1 MKTKKDVETSLDF
14 EKYSDTPQFKIDNAA
29 TLYAAS
35 RTKKWSRTFRVSLVL
50 DCEIDG
56 EILQKALNS
65 AEKRFPYF
73 FVRLRE
79 GLFWSYFE
87 RTGEHSKIFKES
99 DYPYRPVS
107 LPDLKE
113 PCFRLL
119 YYKNRISLECFHS
132 LTDGNGAF
140 SFLIAVSEFYVIYAA
155 GNKSEKEEAA
165 FENEIPAKKSEAADS
180 YYEYYNP
187 KFSAKNPSKPQVYL
201 CENES
206 VPGFACLIHGL
217 CEIDNLKAVAKKHS
231 LTITEYLTAAL
242 IYTYYSCAEKV
253 PDSPISVS
261 VPIDL
266 RRRFAS
272 QSVRN
277 FVFMTDVTFD
287 CKGRDD
293 VRFDEICST
302 VRGVLAK
309 KSTKEA
315 LLPEI
320 SANVSAAE
328 NKVIKPIPYF
338 IKKAFLRNTYKN
350 VQQSYTGFFSNVGAL
365 ELPAELS
372 KHVLRADFCLGET
385 PYQHFGC
392 AAVSVVGLMNIT
404 FSSGNKNTDRQK
416 FFFRFLAHDGVH
428 LRIESN
434 IAE

>member
-1 MKTKKDVETSLDF
+1 MKTKKDVKTSLDF
-14 EKYSDTPQFKIDNAA
+14 EKYSDIPQFKIDNAA

-50 DCEIDG
+50 DREIDG

-87 RTGEHSKIFKES
+87 RTGEHAKVMQES
-99 DYPYRPVS
+99 EYPYRPVS

-140 SFLIAVSEFYVIYAA
+140 SFLIAIAELYVIYAD
-155 GNKSEKEEAA
+155 GKKEETS
-165 FENEIPAKKSEAADS
+165 FENEISARKSEAADS

-187 KFSAKNPSKPQVYL
+187 AFSAKNPTKPQVYL
-201 CENES
+201 CENEPE
-206 VPGFACLIHGL
+206 PGFAGLIHGL
-217 CEIDNLKAVAKKHS
+217 CEVDNLKMAAKKHA

-242 IYTYYSCAEKV
+242 IYTYYSCADKT
-253 PDSPISVS
+253 PDFPISVS

-293 VRFDEICST
+293 VGFDEICSA
-302 VRGVLAK
+302 VRGILAE

-328 NKVIKPIPYF
+328 NKVIRPIPYF

-365 ELPAELS
+365 ELPAALS
-372 KHVLRADFCLGET
+372 AHVLRADFCLGET

-392 AAVSVVGLMNIT
+392 AAVSVGGLMNIT
-404 FSSGNKNTDRQK
+404 FSSGNKNTDRQR
-416 FFFRFLAHDGVH
+416 FFFRFLARDGVN

-434 IAE
+434 TAE